1 VARGRL
7 APRRDFFA
15 KPLLGKT
22 GWRRTKTMANPI
34 QFLQDVRTEAAKVT
48 WPSRRETTITTILVI
63 VMVLFASL
71 FFVAVD
77 QALRL
82 IVTFILG
89 LGH

>member
-1 VARGRL
+1 
-7 APRRDFFA
+7 
-15 KPLLGKT
+15 
-22 GWRRTKTMANPI
+22 MANPI

-63 VMVLFASL
+63 IMVLFASL